1 MRMEHREADHPKAD
15 SKMFL
20 LQGSNKGFSKAT
32 LAKNSAGVSK
42 RLMALKAGGQG
53 DHDVIFRKF
62 PPTPGNTKVKKGHYT
77 TNAMCKKCAAI
88 AHSLPGLK
96 KMRCDVAGR
105 GGPNSCKLLVRIRAA
120 IDDKTIPDELKK

>member
-1 MRMEHREADHPKAD
+1 MEHREADHPKAV

-32 LAKNSAGVSK
+32 LANSAGVSK

-62 PPTPGNTKVKKGHYT
+62 PPTPGNTKVKKVHYT

-120 IDDKTIPDELKK
+120 IE